1 MAALESRDPD
11 EALLKTMD
19 ETMYL
24 SKNPEL
30 KEIAHTMDTVTPNA
44 ELLGLIQANNWP
56 AVDGYFT
63 SMPGIDNFLSNL
75 QQLLFFKYR
84 IRGSITRKQFQ
95 IAMGIQQMRWMND
108 PANCLNKDLERSR
121 GKLTQVELIMWEA
134 IPEEE
139 KHRILRQIEESLT
152 DRFRDSDEEI
162 LLDKL
167 LAGTV
172 WYIVVGIKAYM
183 WKGYGEYLEYY
194 PIPETLNFTKIA
206 NIYVPELV
214 FGILGDISLTEHI
227 ATRSARP
234 YIANLPS
241 RGTCQVHNHD
251 FYLCNIWSH
260 EFSHSC
266 VNDGRNLKY
275 NATLDELLPYKN
287 WLKEHR
293 EYDDRTKPPSYLI
306 SSETP
311 NEDKIALR
319 VLNASRYMNDA
330 GKIWEDVK
338 EVEGGKKRASRR
350 ARSRIRRPI
359 AASRTA
365 RRVASRLS
373 VRNTRSKTL
382 SARR

>member
-1 MAALESRDPD
+1 MAASDLD

-30 KEIAHTMDTVTPNA
+30 KGIARTMDAIKPNSD
-44 ELLGLIQANNWP
+44 LLGKIQSNHWH
-56 AVDGYFT
+56 AVDDHFRK
-63 SMPGIDNFLSNL
+63 SPGIDNFLSNL

-84 IRGSITRKQFQ
+84 LLGSITRKQFQ

-108 PANCLNKDLERSR
+108 PTNCLNKDLERIR
-121 GKLTQVELIMWEA
+121 GKLEKVELTMWEE
-134 IPEEE
+134 IPPKE
-139 KHRILRQIEESLT
+139 KTIILRQIEENLT
-152 DRFRDSDEEI
+152 SRLRDSDEEL
-162 LLDKL
+162 LLDEQL
-167 LAGTV
+167 TGTV
-172 WYIVVGIKAYM
+172 WYIVLDIHAQM
-183 WKGYGEYLEYY
+183 WKGYGKKLEYY
-194 PIPETLNFTKIA
+194 PIPETLNFTSIA

-241 RGTCQVHNHD
+241 KSTCQVHNHD

-260 EFSHSC
+260 EFGHSC
-266 VNDGRNLKY
+266 IYDGMDRKFD
-275 NATLDELLPYKN
+275 ATLDELLPYKN

-293 EYDDRTKPPSYLI
+293 EYDDRTKPPSHLI

-319 VLNASRYMNDA
+319 LLNASRYMNDT
-330 GKIWEDVK
+330 GKIWKDVEK
-338 EVEGGKKRASRR
+338 VDGGKKRASRR
-350 ARSRIRRPI
+350 ARSRIRPI
-359 AASRTA
+359 AASRTV
-365 RRVASRLS
+365 RRVASHLS
-373 VRNTRSKTL
+373 VRKTHNNIL
-382 SARR
+382 SVPR